1 MISAKETYKIAS
13 ATSRAFNLNKKIQSV
28 IKVKP
33 RKVHKLGPEHRV
45 VNRTTKLETPV
56 ADSVVNSQKPS
67 VLKEHFQTYWPH
79 YAVAG
84 AAGIGGLAY
93 LKNKRDKQNAVA

>member
-13 ATSRAFNLNKKIQSV
+13 ATSRVLDLNKRIQSV

-33 RKVHKLGPEHRV
+33 RKVHKLGPEHMV
-45 VNRTTKLETPV
+45 VNRTPKLESPV
-56 ADSVVNSQKPS
+56 ADSVAKPS
-67 VLKEHFQTYWPH
+67 GLKEYFQTYWPH

-93 LKNKRDKQNAVA
+93 LKSKRDKQNAVA